1 MIKIKDNLIIS
12 ACILLFVTLTTH
24 ITTLEAIKIF
34 ATAYSISTLLDI
46 LMYYIKKDKNG
57 K

>member
-1 MIKIKDNLIIS
+1 MIKIKDNLTIS
-12 ACILLFVTLTTH
+12 AGILLFVILTSH
-24 ITTLEAIKIF
+24 VTTFEAIRIF

-46 LMYYIKKDKNG
+46 LIYYIKKDKNG